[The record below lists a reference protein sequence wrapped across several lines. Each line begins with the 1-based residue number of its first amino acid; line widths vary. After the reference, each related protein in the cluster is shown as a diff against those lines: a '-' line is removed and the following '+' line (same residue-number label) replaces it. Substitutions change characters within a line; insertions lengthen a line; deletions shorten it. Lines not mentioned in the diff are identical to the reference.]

1 MKNLLSKLNAYVIA
15 IVFILFSQSQLKAQ
29 NPWNG
34 KVVLQGFW
42 WDYYNNNYPDG
53 WSNYLAD
60 LAPRLRDMGVD
71 AIWIPPCIKNA
82 GPNSNG
88 YGPFDNYDLGDKYQK
103 GNLKTRL
110 GNKDELLRMIA
121 IMHANGIEVIQD
133 IVLNHMS
140 DAGSSNGSG
149 GQDNNA
155 TSLLTNSGYKNFRY
169 ASYAKP
175 VVNETATDYLSR
187 TGRWSKN
194 WTNFYPNQFNTFGTN
209 DWNSILFGPDISYE
223 SNAYGLS
230 SNATY
235 NPAQSTNYMRTGARN
250 WMLWFKKQTGS
261 DGFRFDASKHYP
273 YWALQDFI
281 YNVKYNAGW
290 ANGGA
295 NMFAVGEYIGSSSEM
310 DTWIN
315 NVKISNGGTED
326 LVGTFDFNLR
336 SGIKNMVD
344 GNGGFDIG
352 SIPGYQQTNR
362 FRTVPFVNN
371 HDTYR
376 PIKDASG
383 NYIGWDN
390 GNEIGGH
397 IDAFNTRLSAA
408 YAIMFA
414 VDGSPQVFFEDLFN
428 IGGTGKRYTHLPTS
442 TVDLPVRDDISN
454 IMWCH
459 QKLNFKKGSY
469 KVRWQAQDLLI
480 IERGYKAGPENS
492 YAIIGVN
499 DNFNTWQT
507 ATVQTDFGPNKQLHD
522 YSGANSNDIFTDATG
537 KANISVPPCNG
548 TNIRKGYCI
557 WGPAGVTGGFAPA
570 QRPTTQEWE
579 MANDLGDAHA
589 NSLKQGGALPASS
602 TALRTV
608 GKVFNEAGK
617 QITVNLFPTNTTQNL
632 TISIFN
638 NANSMVSNTSGVG
651 NLTLNYTPTTT
662 GFYTFKIKN
671 TVATNLS
678 QSVFVKAT
686 YTAPKLANTNTFPA
700 AAAPNTMVS
709 GVTDEKVERNLLLAG
724 AYPNPFS
731 QSTLID
737 YTIKEKTFIQL
748 TVYNA
753 LGNKISTL
761 VNKEVEPGE
770 YHEYLEG
777 TTLENGTYIV
787 QLKTPK
793 ATQQIKIVVAK

>member
-1 MKNLLSKLNAYVIA
+1 MKKLLFRLCTCVI
-15 IVFILFSQSQLKAQ
+15 IVCDVLLYSTATAQ

-34 KVVLQGFW
+34 KLVLQAFW
-42 WDYYNNNYPDG
+42 WDYTNNNYPNG
-53 WSNYLAD
+53 WCNYLAD

-71 AIWIPPCIKNA
+71 AVWIPPCIKN
-82 GPNSNG
+82 GGTNSNG

-103 GNLKTRL
+103 GNVKTRL

-121 IMHANGIEVIQD
+121 VMHANGIEVIHD
-133 IVLNHMS
+133 VVLNHMS

-155 TSLLTNSGYKNFRY
+155 TSMLTNSGYKNFRY
-169 ASYAKP
+169 VSYAKP
-175 VVNETATDYLSR
+175 AANETAADYLSR
-187 TGRWSKN
+187 SGRWSKN
-194 WTNFYPNQFNTFGTN
+194 WPNFYPNQFNTVNTN

-223 SNAYGLS
+223 SNAWGAS

-235 NPAQSTNYMRTGARN
+235 NPAQSADYMRNGARN
-250 WMLWFKKQTGS
+250 WLVWFKKQTGA

-295 NMFAVGEYIGSSSEM
+295 NMFSVGEYIGNSSEM

-315 NVKISNGGTED
+315 NVRTSNGGTED
-326 LVGTFDFNLR
+326 LVGTFDFSLR
-336 SGIKNMVD
+336 NGIKAMVD
-344 GNGGFDIG
+344 GNGGFDLG

-362 FRTVPFVNN
+362 YRTVPFVNN

-397 IDAFNTRLSAA
+397 IDAFNIRLSAA
-408 YAIMFA
+408 YAVMFA

-442 TVDLPVRDDISN
+442 TVDLPVRSDIAN

-480 IERGYKAGPENS
+480 VERGYKAGPENS

-499 DNFNTWQT
+499 DNFNTWQS
-507 ATVQTDFGPNKQLHD
+507 ANIQTDFGPNRQLHD
-522 YSGANSNDIFTDATG
+522 YSGANANDIYTDATG
-537 KANISVPPCNG
+537 RVTIWVPPCDGSNL
-548 TNIRKGYCI
+548 RRGYCI
-557 WGPAGVTGGFAPA
+557 WGPAGITGGFAPA
-570 QRPTTQEWE
+570 QRTTTQEWE
-579 MANDLGDAHA
+579 MANDLGDSHA
-589 NSLKQGGALPASS
+589 SSLQQGGALPASS

-608 GKVFNEAGK
+608 GKVFDETGK
-617 QITVNLFPTNTTQNL
+617 TIAVNLIPTNATKNLTVNIYNSANTSVAT
-632 TISIFN
+632 
-638 NANSMVSNTSGVG
+638 TSGVG
-651 NLTLNYTPTTT
+651 NLTLTYTPSST
-662 GFYTFKIKN
+662 GYYNIKIKN
-671 TVATNLS
+671 TSATNPA
-678 QSVFVKAT
+678 QNVFVKVT
-686 YTAPKLANTNTFPA
+686 YTAPKVANTPAFPA
-700 AAAPNTMVS
+700 VQPANIPLEVLA
-709 GVTDEKVERNLLLAG
+709 DETAERNLSLAG

-731 QSTLID
+731 TSTLIA
-737 YTIKEKTFIQL
+737 YTINEKAVIQL
-748 TVYNA
+748 NVYD
-753 LGNKISTL
+753 LSGRKISTL
-761 VNKEVEPGE
+761 VNKVAEPGE
-770 YHEYLEG
+770 YNENFDG
-777 TTLENGTYIV
+777 TGLGSGTYIIEL
-787 QLKTPK
+787 QTPK
-793 ATQQIKIVVAK
+793 ATQRIRAVLVK